1 MKDKTICEVIEE
13 TITKT
18 NCPQCQTI
26 LKSRWLVQ
34 EEQEKLT
41 FDFSDPQFR
50 DGSELSQVEVYFCP
64 NCAWQSPSL
73 LIKAE
78 YENISASEEKQK
90 YQKERE
96 LVEKIATFLLTQKD
110 IKIRFVKSIIFE
122 NEKKMGR
129 TFLFK
134 IPELNREISCVCL
147 FIEEI
152 VNKDKTQPGLFCDVL
167 AHELAHAEVFK
178 NPQHNPK
185 ENHRDCSCRKPD
197 FFFNPHTGNEHDK
210 IWHDKY
216 DEFRERIKNEKLAKG
231 SDYETYGI
239 DFQYGKIEKS
249 ENIVSSDEDKERIL
263 ATTQDDKSIKTILII
278 GGIFLAL
285 VFFTVLFY
293 FLIKK
298 RKNR

>member
-1 MKDKTICEVIEE
+1 MKNEVICEVIEE
-13 TITKT
+13 TINKT
-18 NCPQCQTI
+18 NCPKCQSS
-26 LKSRWLVQ
+26 LKSRWLTQ

-41 FDFSDPQFR
+41 FDIPDPQFR
-50 DGSELSQVEVYFCP
+50 DGSQLSQVEVYFCP
-64 NCAWQSPSL
+64 NCAWQNPSL
-73 LIKAE
+73 LILAE
-78 YENISASEEKQK
+78 YENVSANEEKQK

-134 IPELNREISCVCL
+134 IPELNREINCVCL

-178 NPQHNPK
+178 NPQYNPK
-185 ENHRDCSCRKPD
+185 EHYHDCSCRKPD
-197 FFFNPHTGNEHDK
+197 IFFNPHSGEGHDK

-216 DEFRERIKNEKLAKG
+216 DEFRERIKNGKLAEG
-231 SDYETYGI
+231 SGYVSLGI
-239 DFQYGKIEKS
+239 DFQHGETEKD
-249 ENIVSSDEDKERIL
+249 ENPAVSLHEKEKVT
-263 ATTQDDKSIKTILII
+263 TTQDDKPKTILII
-278 GGIFLAL
+278 SGIFLSL
-285 VFFTVLFY
+285 VFLVWLVY
-293 FLIKK
+293 FLTKK
-298 RKNR
+298 AKK